1 MKYAYLSY
9 LTYLFLETEL
19 TSRES
24 LQVFIQQV
32 DSSSVDAIE
41 MLLVSLLSPSITFG
55 LDVAKLTYLKM

>member
-1 MKYAYLSY
+1 MGK
-9 LTYLFLETEL
+9 FLETEL